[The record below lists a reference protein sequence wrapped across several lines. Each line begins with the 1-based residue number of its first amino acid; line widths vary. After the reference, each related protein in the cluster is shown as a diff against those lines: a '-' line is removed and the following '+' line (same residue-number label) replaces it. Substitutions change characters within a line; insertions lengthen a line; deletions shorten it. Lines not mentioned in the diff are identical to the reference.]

1 MARPKS
7 TSPGARFE
15 VTLAE
20 QSVDLLKELAT
31 RGIYGRTPA
40 EVGGRF
46 IEQALQQFI
55 ETPKLVPARVS
66 PRGKQPSIRRG
77 A

>member
-7 TSPGARFE
+7 ASPGIRFE
-15 VTLAE
+15 VTLSE

-31 RGIYGRTPA
+31 RGIYGRSPA

-46 IEQALQQFI
+46 IEQSLQTFV
-55 ETPKLVPARVS
+55 EPPKLDPTRLS
-66 PRGKQPSIRRG
+66 GGKT
-77 A
+77 

>member
-1 MARPKS
+1 VARPKS
-7 TSPGARFE
+7 SSPGIKFE

-20 QSVDLLKELAT
+20 QSIEMLKELAT
-31 RGIYGRTPA
+31 RGIYGRSPA

-46 IEQALQQFI
+46 IEKSLQEFA
-55 ETPKLVPARVS
+55 EKPRLTPRDKSVADE
-66 PRGKQPSIRRG
+66 

>member
-7 TSPGARFE
+7 ASLGTRFE
-15 VTLAE
+15 VTLSE

-31 RGIYGRTPA
+31 RGLYGRTPA

-46 IEQALQQFI
+46 IEQSLQHFV
-55 ETPKLVPARVS
+55 EPPKLVPARSSSV
-66 PRGKQPSIRRG
+66 RKT
-77 A
+77 

>member
-7 TSPGARFE
+7 ASRGIRFE

-20 QSVDLLKELAT
+20 QSVDMLKELAT
-31 RGIYGRTPA
+31 RGIYGRSPS

-46 IEQALQQFI
+46 IEQALQQFV
-55 ETPKLVPARVS
+55 EPPKLAPKKTL
-66 PRGKQPSIRRG
+66 PRR
-77 A
+77 

>member
-7 TSPGARFE
+7 VSPGIRFE
-15 VTLAE
+15 VRLSE

-31 RGIYGRTPA
+31 RGIYGRSPA

-46 IEQALQQFI
+46 IEQSLQSFVEQ
-55 ETPKLVPARVS
+55 PKLVPARSSSV
-66 PRGKQPSIRRG
+66 RK